1 MMDHKAA
8 WQLFLATGAP
18 EAYML
23 YNQLRKS
30 EEWNVPDNSRA
41 CDAGYRLQ

>member
-1 MMDHKAA
+1 MMDQKAA

-23 YNQLRKS
+23 YNQLKKA
-30 EEWNVPDNSRA
+30 EEWNVPDYSGTGDA
-41 CDAGYRLQ
+41 CHGLQ